1 MKKEVVK
8 MRRSEESEQ
17 INLIQWCKYNE
28 HIYPGLELIHHIPN
42 GGKRNKLEA
51 ARLKQAGVKSGVPDL
66 HLPVPKGEYCGLY
79 IEMKWNG
86 NKPTPKQK
94 MWIKK
99 LREQR
104 HCVVVCDG
112 FEEAKD
118 TIIKYMSIV

>member
-1 MKKEVVK
+1 MKMK
-8 MRRSEESEQ
+8 RSEATEQ
-17 INLIQWCKYNE
+17 ILVMQWCELNE
-28 HIYPGLELIHHIPN
+28 CIYPELELMHHIPN
-42 GGKRNKLEA
+42 GGKRDKAEA
-51 ARLKQAGVKSGVPDL
+51 GRLKKQGVKAGVPDL

-79 IEMKWNG
+79 IEMKLNG

-99 LREQR
+99 LREQI

>member
-1 MKKEVVK
+1 

-42 GGKRNKLEA
+42 GGKRNRLEA
-51 ARLKQAGVKSGVPDL
+51 ARLKQAGVKAGVPDL

-86 NKPTPKQK
+86 NKPTPKQE

>member
-1 MKKEVVK
+1 MKMK
-8 MRRSEESEQ
+8 RSEATEQ
-17 INLIQWCKYNE
+17 ILVMQWCELNE
-28 HIYPGLELIHHIPN
+28 CIYPELELMHHIPN
-42 GGKRNKLEA
+42 GGKRDKAEA
-51 ARLKQAGVKSGVPDL
+51 SRLKKQGVKSGVPDL
-66 HLPVPKGEYCGLY
+66 HLPVPRGEYCGLY

-118 TIIKYMSIV
+118 TIIKYMSII

>member
-51 ARLKQAGVKSGVPDL
+51 ARLKQAGVKAGVPDL

-112 FEEAKD
+112 FEEAKY